1 MSLLS
6 SIPTVNTK
14 YIQHNTIKWIIW
26 SKITYSTDLSEKIR
40 TRIVLLE
47 ESHSLGKIPF
57 SYMKFFWI
65 TPH

>member
-6 SIPTVNTK
+6 SKPTVNTK

-26 SKITYSTDLSEKIR
+26 SKMTYSTDFSEKIR

-47 ESHSLGKIPF
+47 ESHYGKIPF
-57 SYMKFFWI
+57 S
-65 TPH
+65 